1 MSSLKCGGECAR
13 QRTLP
18 DAAPCGRA
26 ACAGVPEQ
34 PRRRI
39 YARCHCM
46 RRMGGGADEGEGKA
60 GHPCRRSALLTCS
73 CLSDEAH
80 RVCDAASRGRRLVDE
95 PLHDPIGASALRATA
110 ETVQVGGA
118 GAGVAAARIRR
129 PPPACGASL
138 RGSGGIGEPPAGL
151 GASALRATA
160 AKGPGWR
167 GGRKVCIRKRAA
179 APACGASLM
188 GLEAETSLRRT
199 HRRLRA
205 PRSAPMG
212 GRYAPWAP
220 PAQRPAGHR
229 P

>member
-1 MSSLKCGGECAR
+1 MRVNERCS
-13 QRTLP
+13 TLH
-18 DAAPCGRA
+18 RA
-26 ACAGVPEQ
+26 GMLHVLVCLGV
-34 PRRRI
+34 
-39 YARCHCM
+39 H
-46 RRMGGGADEGEGKA
+46 EGEGKA
-60 GHPCRRSALLTCS
+60 GHPRRRSALLTCS
-73 CLSDEAH
+73 CRRDEAR

-160 AKGPGWR
+160 AKRPGWR
-167 GGRKVCIRKRAA
+167 SGRKVCIRKRAA

-212 GRYAPWAP
+212 PLGATGYLRATRPGRLRRKSPWGPSSPKWYVLLCARGALTTP
-220 PAQRPAGHR
+220 SRS
-229 P
+229 